1 MDRLFGRKKH
11 AASPDGPSAAAAS
24 PSSAAAASSASA
36 PASQHAGVGPPP
48 LLANDPTYN
57 EAILHLN
64 AALRLEDA
72 GADLAGAL
80 TEYDIGLQ
88 LALGLL
94 KRLPRA
100 ASAPQQHGAGAGASP
115 VDPSVEKS
123 RDLLRGVIDRYMSK
137 AEQLKL
143 RKMQRE
149 GNGPPPAPAARAHS
163 NGSSAAS
170 PALRSGASSSASP
183 TSSVASPSS
192 AASAAASVSSSGY
205 KANVDPALR
214 AAIESEILLPSS
226 AGSAVSFK
234 DIIGMDDVKA
244 ALNEMVILPSFRP
257 DLFSGLRAPPR
268 GLLLYGPPGNGKSF
282 VAAAVAGESHC
293 TFFSVSAAT
302 LVSKHL
308 GEGERLVRALFSIA
322 RERSPAIIFVDE
334 IDSILSRRSS
344 DEHEASRRLKTEF
357 LIQFDSGKGE
367 GEARVIVLAAT
378 NIPEE
383 LDEAL
388 IRRMTRRI
396 YIPSPDTAARRTM
409 LTSMLSHPSLSHAL
423 SKNEVERLVSATEG
437 YSNSDLKALVSDAAL
452 GPLRS
457 LSPSQ
462 LLSTPADKLPAV
474 QWAHFES
481 ALHKIRPSVSKERL
495 MEYEKWSKKQEG
507 GR

>member
-11 AASPDGPSAAAAS
+11 AASPDGPSASSAAAS
-24 PSSAAAASSASA
+24 PSSAASAPSVASAS
-36 PASQHAGVGPPP
+36 PAQQSSVGPPP

-72 GADLAGAL
+72 GADFAAAL
-80 TEYDIGLQ
+80 VEYDIGLQ

-94 KRLPRA
+94 KRLPRPPPA
-100 ASAPQQHGAGAGASP
+100 QQGAGAAPPQP
-115 VDPSVEKS
+115 VDPSVEKA
-123 RDLLRGVIDRYMSK
+123 RDLLRGVIDKYMTK
-137 AEQLKL
+137 AEQLKQ
-143 RKMQRE
+143 RKLHRE
-149 GNGPPPAPAARAHS
+149 GAGPPPSAVRAQS
-163 NGSSAAS
+163 NGAASAAS
-170 PALRSGASSSASP
+170 PALRSAPSSASP
-183 TSSVASPSS
+183 VSSVASPSS
-192 AASAAASVSSSGY
+192 ASAASASAY
-205 KANVDPALR
+205 KANIDPALR
-214 AAIESEILLPSS
+214 AAIESEILVPSAS
-226 AGSAVSFK
+226 GTAVSFK
-234 DIIGMDDVKA
+234 DILGMQDVKD
-244 ALNEMVILPSFRP
+244 ALNEMVILPSLRP

-282 VAAAVAGESHC
+282 VAAAVASESKC

-322 RERSPAIIFVDE
+322 RERSPSIIFVDE

-344 DEHEASRRLKTEF
+344 EEHEASRRLKTEF
-357 LIQFDSGKGE
+357 LVSFDGIAGKNDGDS
-367 GEARVIVLAAT
+367 RVIVLAAT
-378 NIPEE
+378 NCPED

-388 IRRMTRRI
+388 IRRMQRRI
-396 YIPSPDTAARRTM
+396 YIPSPDAPSRRTM
-409 LTSMLSHPSLSHAL
+409 LASMLNHPSLVHAL
-423 SKNEVERLVSATEG
+423 SKAEVERLVLATDG

-457 LSPSQ
+457 LSSSQ
-462 LLSTPADKLPAV
+462 LLSTPADQLPAV
-474 QWAHFES
+474 QWSHFES